1 MRAHCLVRRGTTAYS
16 TRKTF
21 GGKTRQWAA
30 ANVRNGLDKGSSG
43 TRYHTSTATSQQ
55 QERSS
60 DLWWGKA
67 LSAAEARRLV
77 AEYYRL
83 TGTAMG
89 ESATEATTTRRAMPS
104 SVMHRLDILSGSDTR
119 ERRQQ
124 QGLRVQ
130 VLAALADLRHL
141 ITACVGTGDK
151 QGRVY
156 EQLERLNQLYV
167 ASIDGKASTLQL
179 RSAGSVVLDTRR
191 LGEGKTMHLAVWG
204 TARRRT
210 VAVVNDAKSP
220 VFERTLYS
228 RRGGDGGVVVDPRKA
243 NWVDLL
249 AADVAE
255 AEAHELFRLVARSRV
270 PTPAQPRYRAAVE
283 EALVLAF
290 NRRGYALEP
299 LESMR
304 VCAHVLR
311 GLDAAG
317 EDRAA
322 SVVSLLP
329 LWRHAGRWCR
339 DELSADTSADDVA
352 LCELRFKR
360 WNDVASTA
368 IAWLAHAGH
377 MDAAWA
383 LVHEWH
389 GVWTQTMR
397 ALCLEPRRGFAV
409 GIDAFAFPY
418 WRSKR
423 RGRLRLHELTL
434 SLPAILALLA
444 RLAGLG
450 YARSA
455 AELLGLATS
464 EFGVP
469 PTVSVFNVVL
479 RAVACAHDA
488 PEPLLPLSAL
498 PLANTRALH
507 VYRAPLAD
515 APPLDHALALLRGM
529 ARWRLHPDARTLDA
543 LVLLCCR
550 RHDLRLLRAV
560 LLMFSAR
567 WRIAPS
573 PQCWQVLDEHGLTA
587 DAQHWLA
594 QQVS

>member
-1 MRAHCLVRRGTTAYS
+1 M
-16 TRKTF
+16 
-21 GGKTRQWAA
+21 
-30 ANVRNGLDKGSSG
+30 
-43 TRYHTSTATSQQ
+43 STATSQQ
-55 QERSS
+55 QKRLG

-83 TGTAMG
+83 TGAAM
-89 ESATEATTTRRAMPS
+89 ENSATTSTEAMTMRRAMPS
-104 SVMHRLDILSGSDTR
+104 SVMHRLGIIGGSGAR

-141 ITACVGTGDK
+141 VAACAATGDK

-167 ASIDGKASTLQL
+167 ASMDGKALTLQL
-179 RSAGSVVLDTRR
+179 QSAGSVILDTRR
-191 LGEGKTMHLAVWG
+191 LGDDATIHVMAWG

-210 VAVVNDAKSP
+210 VAVANEATSP

-243 NWVDLL
+243 NWVDFLV
-249 AADVAE
+249 ADVAE

-270 PTPAQPRYRAAVE
+270 PAPAQPRYRAAVE

-290 NRRGYALEP
+290 NRRGYTLEP

-311 GLDAAG
+311 GLDPAG
-317 EDRAA
+317 DDGAA

-329 LWRHAGRWCR
+329 LWRHAGRWCC

-368 IAWLAHAGH
+368 IAWLARAGN
-377 MDAAWA
+377 MDAAWG

-389 GVWTQTMR
+389 SVWTQTMR

-418 WRSKR
+418 WRSKC

-434 SLPAILALLA
+434 SAPAILALLA
-444 RLAGLG
+444 HLARVG

-479 RAVACAHDA
+479 RAVACARGV
-488 PEPLLPLSAL
+488 PEPLLPLAAL
-498 PLANTRALH
+498 PLANARALH
-507 VYRAPLAD
+507 VYRAPLAA

-529 ARWRLHPDARTLDA
+529 ARWRLHPDAKTLDA

-550 RHDLRLLRAV
+550 VRDLHLLRAV

-567 WRIAPS
+567 WCIAPS
-573 PQCWQVLDEHGLTA
+573 PHCWQVLDEHGLAA